1 MFAVIKTGGKQVRVA
16 AEDKVT
22 VMYLAGEPGDVVA
35 FGEVLALT
43 NGDKTQIGAPFVAGA
58 SVAGEIVE
66 QTRGKKVIAFKK
78 RRRKHSER
86 KRGHRQDLTVVRI
99 TEILT
104 DGKKPAAKA
113 AKPKAEA
120 KVEAKPAPVAAPAPA
135 AEGAAGIAALAAAN
149 VAAAKAAG
157 LDTTKFKKLDK
168 AVGKADD
175 LELIGGIGPTIAK
188 KLNGIGIWH
197 FWQVAAMSQEDIDG
211 VEAEVG
217 FKGRAQRDHW
227 KDQAVELMD
236 GKGPR
241 AKADQERAAD

>member
-157 LDTTKFKKLDK
+157 LDTGKFKKLDK